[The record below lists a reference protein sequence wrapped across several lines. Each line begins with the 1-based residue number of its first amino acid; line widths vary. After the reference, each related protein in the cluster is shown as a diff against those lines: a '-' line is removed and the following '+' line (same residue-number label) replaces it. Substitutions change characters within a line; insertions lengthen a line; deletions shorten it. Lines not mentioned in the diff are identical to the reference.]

1 MPKTQ
6 PTIFTE
12 SKARHPSNPKSAI
25 SNSLFHRDLNKTY
38 SVIVRAEGIY
48 LFDEEGKRYIDGC
61 AGAGNVTLGHGRQ
74 RIAQVMGD
82 QAETMAFC
90 FSTSFTNQL
99 ALEFS
104 SRIAD
109 LAPGDLNHVYFVS
122 GGSEGNESA
131 FKICRQ
137 YHLQRGN
144 SQKQLIISRWKAY
157 HGATLGAMAA
167 SGMPLLKNPFTPWFP
182 NFPKISPC
190 YPYRCKFAGC
200 EGDCNLSCA
209 RQLEQTIIEAGPEN
223 VAAFIAEPINSAGIA
238 AGVPGDNY
246 LKELRE
252 ICDKYDVLFIADE
265 VITGFGRTGKYFA
278 VEHWDVVPDIIV
290 FGKGASS
297 GYIPLGGVLMR
308 DKIYDSFR
316 DSREIFAHVFT
327 YVDNPIAM
335 RVGLEVLAIIEEE
348 KILDQVATKEK
359 YFFEKAEALKKHSI
373 VGDIRAKGMLWAIE
387 IVKDRETKEP
397 FPAELKIGQ
406 QIADYAFEK
415 GLSITAGQGSAD
427 WVNGDDLRLS
437 PPLITSHE
445 QIDEILAII
454 DEGMGKIKL

>member
-1 MPKTQ
+1 MK
-6 PTIFTE
+6 
-12 SKARHPSNPKSAI
+12 
-25 SNSLFHRDLNKTY
+25 
-38 SVIVRAEGIY
+38 
-48 LFDEEGKRYIDGC
+48 
-61 AGAGNVTLGHGRQ
+61 
-74 RIAQVMGD
+74 D

-90 FSTSFTNQL
+90 FSTNFTNNL
-99 ALEFS
+99 ALELS

-167 SGMPLLKNPFTPWFP
+167 SGMPLLKNQFTPWFP

-200 EGDCNLSCA
+200 EGNCNLSCA
-209 RQLEQTIIEAGPEN
+209 RQLEQAITQAGPEN
-223 VAAFIAEPINSAGIA
+223 VAAFIAEPVNSAGIA
-238 AGVPGDNY
+238 VGIPGDNY
-246 LKELRE
+246 LNEIRE

-278 VEHWDVVPDIIV
+278 VEHWNVVPDIIV

-297 GYIPLGGVLMR
+297 GYSPLGGVLMR

-316 DSREIFAHVFT
+316 ESCEIFAHVFT
-327 YVDNPIAM
+327 YVDNPVAM
-335 RVGLEVLAIIEEE
+335 RIGLEVLAIIEEE
-348 KILDQVATKEK
+348 KILDEVSNKET
-359 YFFEKAEALKKHSI
+359 YFLEKTESLKKHSI
-373 VGDIRAKGMLWAIE
+373 VGDIRAKGMLWGIE
-387 IVKDRETKEP
+387 LGKNYKTKEP
-397 FPAELKIGQ
+397 FPAELKVGQ
-406 QIADYAFEK
+406 QIADYAFK
-415 GLSITAGQGSAD
+415 NGLSITAGQGSFD
-427 WVNGDDLRLS
+427 WIDGDDIRLS
-437 PPLITSHE
+437 PPLTTTYK
-445 QIDEILAII
+445 QIDEIIAII
-454 DEGMGKIKL
+454 DKGIMKVQL